1 MVKAMTSRL
10 KFERGVSASLAS
22 LPVMGR
28 IRHMHF
34 VGIGGA
40 GMGGIAELV
49 HNLGYQVTGSD
60 VSVNSMVQRLSGLG
74 IQVQQG
80 HDAIYAKDCDVII
93 TSTAVSTD
101 NPELVYAHEQHIPI
115 VPRAEMLAEL
125 MRFRYGIAIA
135 GTHGKTS
142 TTSLVASILAKA
154 GLDPTFVIGGKL
166 NSIGAN
172 AQLGSG
178 RYLVAEA
185 DESDASFLHLQP
197 MMAVL
202 TNIDHDHMSTYG
214 NDFSR
219 LRDTFVEF
227 LHHLPFYGLAVV
239 CLDDPVIAE
248 ILDDIQRPIL
258 TYGFH
263 DEAQVRAS
271 KLRQVGNTTYF
282 KVALPSA
289 VDLLDV
295 QLNMAGKHNVL
306 NALGAIAV
314 AYELGVSLDVMQEAL
329 STFQGVSR
337 RLQQYGLMAVGSRKV
352 LMMDDYAHH
361 PTALRASIDAVK
373 QGWPNQRLVLVFQPH
388 RYSRTHDLFDD
399 FVRVLADA
407 EVLLLLEVY
416 SAGEAPISGANSS
429 DLCRSIRARG
439 GVDPILVKNMDELV
453 ATLNNVL
460 VDDDLILTLGAGD
473 IGYMVSELPHRLKEC
488 SA

>member
-1 MVKAMTSRL
+1 MAESLSSSMGHV
-10 KFERGVSASLAS
+10 VSP
-22 LPVMGR
+22 PVMGR

-74 IQVQQG
+74 IQIQQG
-80 HDAIYAKDCDVII
+80 HDTSYAKGCDVLVV
-93 TSTAVSTD
+93 STAVD
-101 NPELVYAHEQHIPI
+101 ANNPELIYAHEQHIPV

-142 TTSLVASILAKA
+142 TTSLVASVLAKA

-166 NSIGAN
+166 NSVGAN
-172 AQLGSG
+172 AQLGGG

-219 LRDTFVEF
+219 LRDTFLEF

-239 CLDDPVIAE
+239 CIDDPE
-248 ILDDIQRPIL
+248 IKALLDDIQRPVL
-258 TYGFH
+258 SYGF
-263 DEAQVRAS
+263 DEAAQVRAS
-271 KLRQVGNTTYF
+271 DLRQEGNTTYF
-282 KVALPSA
+282 KVALPSRA
-289 VDLLDV
+289 TLLEV
-295 QLNMAGKHNVL
+295 QLNMAGKHNAL

-314 AYELGVSLDVMQEAL
+314 AYELGVSLGVMQDAL
-329 STFQGVSR
+329 ATFQGVGR
-337 RLQQYGLMAVGSRKV
+337 RLQQYGLIEVGSRSV

-361 PTALRASIDAVK
+361 PTELRASIDAVQ
-373 QGWPNQRLVLVFQPH
+373 QGWPEKRLVLVFQPH

-399 FVRVLADA
+399 FVRTLADVD
-407 EVLLLLEVY
+407 VLVLLEVY
-416 SAGEAPISGANSS
+416 PAGEAPINGADSI

-453 ATLNNVL
+453 ATLKNVL
-460 VDDDLILTLGAGD
+460 VNDDLVLTAGAGD
-473 IGYMVSELPHRLKEC
+473 IGRMASELPARLKEC
-488 SA
+488 VG

>member
-1 MVKAMTSRL
+1 MAEAISSR
-10 KFERGVSASLAS
+10 FEHIVSP
-22 LPVMGR
+22 PVMGR

-34 VGIGGA
+34 IGIGGA

-80 HDAIYAKDCDVII
+80 HDASYAMGCDVII
-93 TSTAVSTD
+93 VSTAVSAD

-142 TTSLVASILAKA
+142 TTSLVASVLAKA

-166 NSIGAN
+166 NSVGAN
-172 AQLGSG
+172 AQLGGG

-202 TNIDHDHMSTYG
+202 TNIDHDHMSTYD

-219 LRDTFVEF
+219 LRDTFIEF

-239 CLDDPVIAE
+239 CIDDSEIGALLDI
-248 ILDDIQRPIL
+248 IQRPVL
-258 TYGFH
+258 TYGFS
-263 DEAQVRAS
+263 DEAQIRAS
-271 KLRQVGNTTYF
+271 DLRQEGNTTYF
-282 KVALPSA
+282 KVALPSQ
-289 VDLLDV
+289 VDLIDIR
-295 QLNMAGKHNVL
+295 LNMAGKHNVL

-329 STFQGVSR
+329 STFEGVGR
-337 RLQQYGLMAVGSRKV
+337 RLQQFGLLEVDGRSV

-361 PTALRASIDAVK
+361 PTEIRASIDAVK
-373 QGWPNQRLVLVFQPH
+373 QGWPEKRLVLVFQPH

-407 EVLLLLEVY
+407 DVLLLLEVY
-416 SAGEAPISGANSS
+416 PAGEAQISGAESI
-429 DLCRSIRARG
+429 DLCRSVRARG

-453 ATLNNVL
+453 TTLKNVL
-460 VDDDLILTLGAGD
+460 ADDDLVLTLGAGD
-473 IGYMVSELPHRLKEC
+473 IGRMASELPRRLKEDL
-488 SA
+488 A

>member
-1 MVKAMTSRL
+1 MVEAMSPKL
-10 KFERGVSASLAS
+10 EYAVSPPA
-22 LPVMGR
+22 MGR

-80 HDAIYAKDCDVII
+80 HDSVYAKGCDVII
-93 TSTAVSTD
+93 VSSAVSAD
-101 NPELVYAHEQHIPI
+101 NPELIYAHEQHIPI

-142 TTSLVASILAKA
+142 TTSLIASVLAKA

-239 CLDDPVIAE
+239 CIDDPEIRG
-248 ILDDIQRPIL
+248 ILDNIQRPVL
-258 TYGFH
+258 TYGFD

-271 KLRQVGNTTYF
+271 ELRQEGNTTYF

-289 VDLLDV
+289 TDLLDIR
-295 QLNMAGKHNVL
+295 LNMAGKHNVL
-306 NALGAIAV
+306 NALAALAV

-329 STFQGVSR
+329 STFQGVAR
-337 RLQQYGLMAVGSRKV
+337 RLQQYGLIEVGNKSV

-361 PTALRASIDAVK
+361 PTELRASIDAVK
-373 QGWPNQRLVLVFQPH
+373 QGWPEKRLVLVFQPH

-399 FVRVLADA
+399 FVRALADV

-416 SAGEAPISGANSS
+416 PADEVPISGADSI

-439 GVDPILVKNMDELV
+439 SVDPMLVKNRDELV
-453 ATLNNVL
+453 ATLKNVL
-460 VDDDLILTLGAGD
+460 ADNDLILTLGAGD
-473 IGYMVSELPHRLKEC
+473 IGQMAAELPRCLKEC

>member
-1 MVKAMTSRL
+1 MAESLSSNTNHV
-10 KFERGVSASLAS
+10 VSP
-22 LPVMGR
+22 PVMGR

-74 IQVQQG
+74 MQIQQG
-80 HDAIYAKDCDVII
+80 HDSSYAKGCDVLVV
-93 TSTAVSTD
+93 STAVD
-101 NPELVYAHEQHIPI
+101 ENNPELIYAHEQHIPV

-142 TTSLVASILAKA
+142 TTSLVASVLAKA

-166 NSIGAN
+166 NSVGAN
-172 AQLGSG
+172 AQLGGG

-219 LRDTFVEF
+219 LRETFIEF

-239 CLDDPVIAE
+239 CVDDPE
-248 ILDDIQRPIL
+248 IKSLLDDIQRPVL
-258 TYGFH
+258 SYGF
-263 DEAQVRAS
+263 DGAAQVKAS
-271 KLRQVGNTTYF
+271 DLRQEGNITYF
-282 KVALPSA
+282 NVSLPSQTASLA
-289 VDLLDV
+289 VK
-295 QLNMAGKHNVL
+295 LNMAGKHNVL

-329 STFQGVSR
+329 ATFEGVGR
-337 RLQQYGLMAVGSRKV
+337 RLQQYGLIEVGDKNV
-352 LMMDDYAHH
+352 LMLDDYAHH
-361 PTALRASIDAVK
+361 PTELCASIDAVK
-373 QGWPNQRLVLVFQPH
+373 QGWPEKRLVLVFQPH

-399 FVRVLADA
+399 FVRTLAD
-407 EVLLLLEVY
+407 VDILILLEVY
-416 SAGEAPISGANSS
+416 PAGETPISGADSI

-453 ATLNNVL
+453 ATLKNIL
-460 VDDDLILTLGAGD
+460 SDDDLVLTAGAGD
-473 IGYMVSELPHRLKEC
+473 IGRMASELPARLKEC
-488 SA
+488 AA

>member
-1 MVKAMTSRL
+1 MAEPL
-10 KFERGVSASLAS
+10 SLNLGQA
-22 LPVMGR
+22 LQPPAMGR

-49 HNLGYQVTGSD
+49 HNLGYHVTGSD
-60 VSVNSMVQRLSGLG
+60 VSVNSMVKRLSGLG

-80 HDAIYAKDCDVII
+80 HDASHAKECDVLVV
-93 TSTAVSTD
+93 STAID
-101 NPELVYAHEQHIPI
+101 ENNPELIYAHEQHIPV

-166 NSIGAN
+166 NSVGAN
-172 AQLGSG
+172 AQLGGG

-202 TNIDHDHMSTYG
+202 TNIDHDHMSTYD

-219 LRDTFVEF
+219 LRDTFLEF

-239 CLDDPVIAE
+239 CVDDLE
-248 ILDDIQRPIL
+248 IRTLLDDIQRPVL
-258 TYGFH
+258 SYGF
-263 DEAQVRAS
+263 DESAQVRAS
-271 KLRQVGNTTYF
+271 ELRQHGNTTYF
-282 KVALPSA
+282 KVALPSQST
-289 VDLLDV
+289 LLEV

-314 AYELGVSLDVMQEAL
+314 AYELGVSLDVMQDAL
-329 STFQGVSR
+329 ATFQGVGR
-337 RLQQYGLMAVGSRKV
+337 RLQQYGLIEVDGNNV

-361 PTALRASIDAVK
+361 PTELQASINAVK
-373 QGWPNQRLVLVFQPH
+373 QGWPEKRLVLVFQPH

-399 FVRVLADA
+399 FVRTLANVDVL
-407 EVLLLLEVY
+407 VLLEVY
-416 SAGEAPISGANSS
+416 PAGETPISGAASI

-439 GVDPILVKNMDELV
+439 GVDPILVKNIDELV
-453 ATLNNVL
+453 TTLKNIL
-460 VDDDLILTLGAGD
+460 VDDDLVLTTGAGD
-473 IGYMVSELPHRLKEC
+473 IGRMAAELPTQLKGC
-488 SA
+488 AA